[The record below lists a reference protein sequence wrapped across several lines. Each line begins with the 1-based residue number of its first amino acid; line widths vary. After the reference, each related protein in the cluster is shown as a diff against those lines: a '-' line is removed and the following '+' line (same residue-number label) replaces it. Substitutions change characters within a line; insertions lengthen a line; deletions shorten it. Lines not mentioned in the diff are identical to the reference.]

1 MSCTSPD
8 HLQGRAFSYQPQW
21 QSFPLLE
28 VRADV
33 LVTGLDVKLA
43 LLKMAR
49 LVVRD
54 ATDMLAKGHFV
65 QALLLQVRTLQ
76 CLTTKTC
83 SFIAD

>member
-1 MSCTSPD
+1 M
-8 HLQGRAFSYQPQW
+8 QGRAFSYQPQW

-54 ATDMLAKGHFV
+54 ATEMLAKGHFV
-65 QALLLQVRTLQ
+65 QALLLQVRALQ
-76 CLTTKTC
+76 CCATAICICT
-83 SFIAD
+83 AE